1 MFGFGWNS
9 RGAMYSKCCLLSQTE
24 RCFGKK
30 PCCSFLVFSGA
41 YFRALVRLIVEK
53 VEDKWRGVFSSRGC
67 LGCFTKPT
75 LIIAVDEPSKG
86 LKIQG
91 RAVRK
96 SSVSEDIWS
105 SSTLDMDNSALQSQ
119 RSISL
124 ISTSNQA
131 LDPQS
136 TSTSTLNPPEFVN
149 HVGTL
154 HMRVYLEPASIFLNP
169 SLLLRWLTFS
179 SMFGIRR
186 VCMIEQPKPRK
197 L

>member
-1 MFGFGWNS
+1 MVGVSGV
-9 RGAMYSKCCLLSQTE
+9 LLSFLNLGF
-24 RCFGKK
+24 CLGGLWFGNFKCKAVLTFRLGSLVLSHAWGVLIIFVVK
-30 PCCSFLVFSGA
+30 PDS
-41 YFRALVRLIVEK
+41 K
-53 VEDKWRGVFSSRGC
+53 QSRGC

-149 HVGTL
+149 HGKFML
-154 HMRVYLEPASIFLNP
+154 LASHLFW
-169 SLLLRWLTFS
+169 LLT
-179 SMFGIRR
+179 
-186 VCMIEQPKPRK
+186 
-197 L
+197 

>member
-1 MFGFGWNS
+1 MQSSTYIPSW
-9 RGAMYSKCCLLSQTE
+9 
-24 RCFGKK
+24 
-30 PCCSFLVFSGA
+30 VSG
-41 YFRALVRLIVEK
+41 IVACM
-53 VEDKWRGVFSSRGC
+53 GGC

-149 HVGTL
+149 HGLLLWNQTRQQWVGNKNSQKRPQNRKPRMSWNAT
-154 HMRVYLEPASIFLNP
+154 YE
-169 SLLLRWLTFS
+169 SLLGTSKYFP
-179 SMFGIRR
+179 
-186 VCMIEQPKPRK
+186 QPIP
-197 L
+197 LAEMVDFLVDVWDQEGLYD